1 MAGTIKAAA
10 GKDAVLFAMT
20 KGSLITGTGLVDLAN
35 NTWYLINAKA
45 AVSSDFTLPV
55 GYIFKTPEVAHKITP
70 IAGDDCYPLTLTKI
84 CKVNASIQASKGSID
99 ITDDCANGYNEYIT
113 DGYTDVSGSLS
124 GFLKFNDPTGGIA
137 TGQLD
142 ILKRFFDVVADD
154 GEGGYTLTAKN
165 DTDLL
170 LGILQNKNYDT
181 VSVDKVTYLMMPVIL
196 EGLTIGKDL
205 KAGQSFDTTFK
216 KGEGPAVFYEREL
229 NATDTITF

>member
-10 GKDAVLFAMT
+10 GKDAVLFSMT
-20 KGSLITGTGLVDLAN
+20 KGSLVVGNGVLTLAN
-35 NTWYLINAKA
+35 NTWHLINAKA
-45 AVSSDFTLPV
+45 NAGSQFTLPA
-55 GYIFKTPEVAHKITP
+55 GYIFKTPEVAHVITP
-70 IAGDDCYPLTLTKI
+70 IAGDDSYPLTLTKI
-84 CKVNASIQASKGSID
+84 CKVNVSMQASKGSID
-99 ITDDCANGYNEYIT
+99 TTDDCANGYNEYIT
-113 DGYTDVSGSLS
+113 DGYTDISGSLS

-154 GEGGYTLTAKN
+154 GIGGYVLTAKN

-170 LGILQNKNYDT
+170 LGILQNKNFDT
-181 VSVDKVTYLMMPVIL
+181 VSVDTVTYLMMPVIL

-205 KAGQSFDTTFK
+205 KAGQSFDCTFK
-216 KGEGPAVFYEREL
+216 KGEGPACFYERDL